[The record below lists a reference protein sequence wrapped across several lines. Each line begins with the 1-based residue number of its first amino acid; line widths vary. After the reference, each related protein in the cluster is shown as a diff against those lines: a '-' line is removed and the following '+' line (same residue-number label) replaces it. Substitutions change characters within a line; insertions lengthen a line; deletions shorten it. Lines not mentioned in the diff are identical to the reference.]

1 MVFGGMPYYL
11 DMLDEELPLSENIDR
26 LLFYPNAPLKTEY
39 DFLLRSLYKTPFQ
52 YQKVIEAL
60 ASTLRGMTREELG
73 TVTGLNG
80 GELTQVLRNLEA
92 CDFIR
97 SYMYPQKSI
106 RAKTFQLTDMFCLYS
121 LRFMQKDNQERD
133 FWTKSIQSEE
143 RNAWAGYAFE
153 QTCLHHVQQI
163 KEKLGISG
171 ILSNVYAWNSR
182 AFTDKDGNVWEGGQ
196 VDLVIDRNDKVIN
209 LCEMKYSQDE
219 YAIDGDYAR
228 TLQNRI
234 ELFRTVQR
242 TKKDLRCTFVTLYG
256 VKNNSYRDLVDD
268 QVMMDDLFR

>member
-1 MVFGGMPYYL
+1 
-11 DMLDEELPLSENIDR
+11 
-26 LLFYPNAPLKTEY
+26 
-39 DFLLRSLYKTPFQ
+39 
-52 YQKVIEAL
+52 
-60 ASTLRGMTREELG
+60 
-73 TVTGLNG
+73 
-80 GELTQVLRNLEA
+80 
-92 CDFIR
+92 
-97 SYMYPQKSI
+97 
-106 RAKTFQLTDMFCLYS
+106 
-121 LRFMQKDNQERD
+121 MQKDNQECD
-133 FWTKSIQSEE
+133 FWTKSIQSGE

-182 AFTDKDGNVWEGGQ
+182 AFTDKDGNVWKGGQ
-196 VDLVIDRNDKVIN
+196 IDLVIDRNDKVIN